1 MAEGNWENPY
11 TITDGYK
18 MKCIRQ
24 TWSIDNSIFRVNHN
38 LNTSVRFGIVVP
50 KAGLFQTS
58 NVIIDANTVQFTV
71 KWVHDN
77 VIENY
82 TGNYELDVILFYK

>member
-1 MAEGNWENPY
+1 MAEGYQENPY
-11 TITDGYK
+11 ALTDGYK
-18 MKCIRQ
+18 IKHIRQ
-24 TWSIDNSIFRVNHN
+24 TWSITDSVFRVNHN
-38 LNTSVRFGIVVP
+38 LNTSVHFGIVVP

-82 TGNYELDVILFYK
+82 NGNYELDVILFYK